1 MTVLRNKNKSGQDIV
16 YGWGKW
22 SSKDSRDPLP
32 DFSNDFWIKLKPVKR
47 KVENLKEE
55 LLLYAEKF
63 REILKKRYIF
73 VLMSGGL
80 DGEIIAR
87 TFLELK
93 IPFTAFICEFTDFSN
108 KHDIDY
114 AKRFCD
120 KFNVDK
126 YIYRMNSAE
135 FYEEIVKTQRKG
147 VIFNI
152 LVVHQVYEIASY
164 IIKSLNG
171 YCISTLGSSVS
182 SSTII
187 SHNKGDHFFHFLSD
201 SYKLRTLLRG
211 FYDHF
216 TSSELLLANI
226 GDEIALKNYKKIT
239 NNEEAIEL
247 RNKIYSHYYPDLEK
261 RPKYHGWEHEKRI
274 QFIFRK
280 RVRDVY
286 PLLYPEHRFQEFK
299 LGYERALELLG
310 RKTIKDGDN

>member
-1 MTVLRNKNKSGQDIV
+1 MGEIV

-22 SSKDSRDPLP
+22 SSENNGKTLP
-32 DFSNDFWIKLKPVKR
+32 NFADDFWIELRPVKR
-47 KVENLKEE
+47 KVGNLKEE
-55 LLLYAEKF
+55 LLLYAEQF
-63 REILKKRYIF
+63 REMAKKRRIF
-73 VLMSGGL
+73 ILMSGGL

-87 TFLELK
+87 AFLELK
-93 IPFTAFICEFTDFSN
+93 IPFTAFICKFTDFSN
-108 KHDIDY
+108 EHDTQY
-114 AKRFCD
+114 AERFCD
-120 KFNVDK
+120 KFNIDK
-126 YIYRMNSAE
+126 YIYRLDSTE
-135 FYEEIVKTQRKG
+135 FYEKIVKIQRNG

-152 LVVHQVYEIASY
+152 LVVHQVYDIASY

-261 RPKYHGWEHEKRI
+261 RPKYHGWENEKKI

-280 RVRDVY
+280 RVSDVY

-299 LGYERALELLG
+299 LGYEQALELLRG
-310 RKTIKDGDN
+310 KTIKDGNN